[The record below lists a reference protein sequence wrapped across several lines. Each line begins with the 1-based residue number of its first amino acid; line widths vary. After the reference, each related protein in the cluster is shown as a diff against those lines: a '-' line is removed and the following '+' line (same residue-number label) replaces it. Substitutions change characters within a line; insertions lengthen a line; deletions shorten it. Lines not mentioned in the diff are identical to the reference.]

1 MKTGTAWMG
10 CENKA
15 QRSFGMTDRLKQIV
29 WKEMLNEYG
38 EVPRTLP
45 ELNDKADGNTEIA
58 CLLPFYVYYFHTY
71 EWQEYSLMTERALPG
86 TLNHAAFIALDTPSL
101 QAPAQM
107 KRYFYGLS
115 FISRLP
121 EDGVTA
127 FTLEEWTLHVF
138 RKYYYLTTKAALPA
152 GEANA
157 KRRSGTWT
165 FRVM

>member
-1 MKTGTAWMG
+1 
-10 CENKA
+10 
-15 QRSFGMTDRLKQIV
+15 MTNGLKQIV

-38 EVPRTLP
+38 GAIPRTLP
-45 ELNDKADGNTEIA
+45 ELNGKAEQNQEIA
-58 CLLPFYVYYFHTY
+58 CLMPFYVYYFHTY
-71 EWQEYSLMTERALPG
+71 DWQEYSLMTEHALPG

-101 QAPAQM
+101 QASAQM

-121 EDGVTA
+121 ENGETA

-152 GEANA
+152 GDANV
-157 KRRSGTWT
+157 KQRRSGTWT